1 MYKYGVN
8 PNKSTSSAVA
18 PVQYIQKNF
27 KVLKKKSKIINCV
40 KTSSAKMEK
49 NS

>member
-27 KVLKKKSKIINCV
+27 KVLKKKSKKINCV